1 MKQFGIHCIIFLTFC
16 LSGSELF
23 AQHNEIG
30 VGLGGTNYTGDVV
43 RTFGI
48 KNTRPAGFLLYRR
61 NFNDYLS
68 LRGNLLFGGLAGSDN
83 PPFDA
88 LAQQRDTAF
97 NNSVLEFS
105 AIVEYHFLD
114 YKKNINL
121 LCWSPYFFLGLGG
134 AYFSAAPGPEQSYS
148 RVQPVIPL
156 GIGFK
161 YILTP
166 EFSLSVEAGARK
178 TFFDYIDNVSD
189 SDSFVKNYE
198 YGNAYDDDWYYFIGV
213 SLSYTFWTIPCPYQF
228 SN

>member
-1 MKQFGIHCIIFLTFC
+1 MKQFGIHCIIILTFWLFSNE
-16 LSGSELF
+16 LS

-43 RTFGI
+43 RAFGI

-97 NNSVLEFS
+97 TNSVLEFS
-105 AIVEYHFLD
+105 ALIEYHFLD
-114 YKKNINL
+114 YKRNINL
-121 LCWSPYFFLGLGG
+121 LRWSPYFFIGAGA
-134 AYFSAAPGPEQSYS
+134 AYFTAAPGPEQSYG

-156 GIGFK
+156 GLGFK

-166 EFSLSVEAGARK
+166 EFSLSFEAGARK

-189 SDSFVKNYE
+189 SNSFVKNYE
-198 YGNAYDDDWYYFIGV
+198 YGNAYNDDWYYFIGV

-228 SN
+228 TN